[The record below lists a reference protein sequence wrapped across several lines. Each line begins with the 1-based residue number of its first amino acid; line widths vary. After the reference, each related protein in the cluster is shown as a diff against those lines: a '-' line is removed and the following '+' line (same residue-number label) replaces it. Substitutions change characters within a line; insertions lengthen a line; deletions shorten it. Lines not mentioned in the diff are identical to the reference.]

1 MDSSGRRLRL
11 AWAHSTISVPGV
23 FNPLLAMMAEE
34 IGFRA
39 VYLSGGGFSAG
50 NGLPDV
56 GLLTLTEIGRSQV
69 EKETSQGV
77 GNLSELMP
85 AKPRMFNDAELRAA
99 AEEKIVLDC
108 ECPRHLSELIKSLNE
123 FETYSSACSVD
134 NWKDAAIHA
143 SIYAYTCQ
151 ARHLMEKALQ
161 SALEGRTLNVEAT
174 PQPRRA

>member
-1 MDSSGRRLRL
+1 M
-11 AWAHSTISVPGV
+11 
-23 FNPLLAMMAEE
+23 
-34 IGFRA
+34 
-39 VYLSGGGFSAG
+39 
-50 NGLPDV
+50 
-56 GLLTLTEIGRSQV
+56 

-99 AEEKIVLDC
+99 AEEKIVLIVNA
-108 ECPRHLSELIKSLNE
+108 LGTFELIKSLNE

-151 ARHLMEKALQ
+151 ARHDGKGAAV
-161 SALEGRTLNVEAT
+161 S
-174 PQPRRA
+174 PRRADLEGGGDALDDARLLSLARVAHRGDPRSCQNQRQTGAKVGISSTLN